1 MEDPTRP
8 IEPPRPAAPPPPPA
22 AAPPPVAPPPP
33 PASAA
38 VAGVPPWELFAER
51 LDRMRFWVYF
61 SAAVA
66 TAAAVLGVIALI
78 VAVNNGNN
86 DNSANNANNSAA
98 VSSLRSQLDSVRQ
111 DLGTLRT
118 DVAQARRDARRAAN
132 GVDSLTTRVGKL
144 EKSSAAQQKTN
155 DEVTQLRT
163 DLDDLS
169 NRVDQ
174 VERAQENASGGGP

>member
-22 AAPPPVAPPPP
+22 AAPPPP
-33 PASAA
+33 PASAP

-86 DNSANNANNSAA
+86 DKNANDTAA
-98 VSSLRSQLDSVRQ
+98 VNSLRSQLDSVRQ
-111 DLGTLRT
+111 DLGTVQT
-118 DVAQARRDARRAAN
+118 DVAQARRDAQRAAK
-132 GVDSLTTRVGKL
+132 GVDSLSTRVGKL
-144 EKSSAAQQKTN
+144 EKSSATQQKTA

-163 DLDDLS
+163 DLDDLT

>member
-1 MEDPTRP
+1 M
-8 IEPPRPAAPPPPPA
+8 PPPPPA
-22 AAPPPVAPPPP
+22 VAPSPSTAP
-33 PASAA
+33 AA

-51 LDRMRFWVYF
+51 LDRLRFWVYF

-86 DNSANNANNSAA
+86 NDNTNNATDSAA
-98 VSSLRSQLDSVRQ
+98 VTSLRSQLDSMRQ
-111 DLGTLRT
+111 DLGTLQT

-132 GVDSLTTRVGKL
+132 GVDSLSTRVGRL
-144 EKSSAAQQKTN
+144 EKSSAAQQKTA

-163 DLDDLS
+163 DLDDLT